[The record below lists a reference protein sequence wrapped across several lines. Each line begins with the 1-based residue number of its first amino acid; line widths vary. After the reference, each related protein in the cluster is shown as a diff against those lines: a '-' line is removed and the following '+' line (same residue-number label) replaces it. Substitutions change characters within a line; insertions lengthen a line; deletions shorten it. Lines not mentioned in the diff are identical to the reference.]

1 MKYAVIDVGSN
12 SVRLMLSDGID
23 TLYKKVNTTKLAEGM
38 EEQRKLTQV
47 AIERTAKAVA
57 DFYAQAKKDIADK
70 IFVFATAAVR
80 QAKNGNEFVNAVKK
94 LCGADVDVVSGS
106 VEAELGYLGAL
117 GGKDGGVIDVGGA
130 SSEIIV
136 VKNKKVIYS
145 HSLDLGAVKL
155 KDACGQDFNSVE
167 KVTAEKLKEYG
178 IVPKTQF
185 YAIGGTATSLVSLEL
200 ELEPYDPKMVDGYVL
215 TKLNLSNLVDKLF
228 SLTVEE
234 RKKLKGMFPP
244 RAEVIAGGAKLLLDV
259 MTLVGVDEIIVSE
272 RDNLEG
278 YLIKRLKENE

>member
-1 MKYAVIDVGSN
+1 MV
-12 SVRLMLSDGID
+12 
-23 TLYKKVNTTKLAEGM
+23 
-38 EEQRKLTQV
+38 
-47 AIERTAKAVA
+47 
-57 DFYAQAKKDIADK
+57 FDK
-70 IFVFATAAVR
+70 FVF
-80 QAKNGNEFVNAVKK
+80 KY
-94 LCGADVDVVSGS
+94 S
-106 VEAELGYLGAL
+106 
-117 GGKDGGVIDVGGA
+117 
-130 SSEIIV
+130 
-136 VKNKKVIYS
+136 KKVIYS

-185 YAIGGTATSLVSLEL
+185 YAIGGTATSLAALEL

-228 SLTVEE
+228 SLTIEE

-244 RAEVIAGGAKLLLDV
+244 RAEVIAGGAKLLLDI
-259 MTLVGVDEIIVSE
+259 MTLVDVDEIIVSE

>member
-57 DFYAQAKKDIADK
+57 DFYTQAKKDIADK

-94 LCGADVDVVSGS
+94 LCGADVDVVSGGI
-106 VEAELGYLGAL
+106 EAELGYLGAL

-185 YAIGGTATSLVSLEL
+185 YAIGGTATSLVALEL